1 MTHEYGDP
9 FDEKAVADAAA
20 RAVALKNQT
29 PGLSIE
35 AAAEQA
41 VHEYVCSCAI
51 EIEDGIENRRSGLH
65 SSIVE
70 QVIYLAERE
79 AGREHR
85 SDIVDEASKESFP
98 ASDPPGW
105 IWS

>member
-35 AAAEQA
+35 AAADQA

-70 QVIYLAERE
+70 QVI
-79 AGREHR
+79 
-85 SDIVDEASKESFP
+85 
-98 ASDPPGW
+98 
-105 IWS
+105 